1 MLGFNNQ
8 LPIIQ
13 APMAGGVT
21 TASLVGAVSEA
32 GGIGSF
38 GFAYSPATEI
48 KKQLQNVR
56 EITKNPINA
65 NFFVFPKINKNENIE
80 FQKAVRSLKDLP
92 INFDI
97 ENDPIKPPYNPSLE
111 AQLEPIWK
119 EKPEVLTFHFGVPDG
134 QIITQAKSLGI
145 TVGVTVTNIRNAELA
160 FRAGIDF
167 FIAQGSEAGGHL
179 GYFQDADFET
189 KMTSLKLLG
198 LLKQKFS
205 VPIIS
210 AGGIMDGCDIRKHLK
225 SGAAGVQMGTAFLC
239 CHEAGTSTTYKN
251 YILEKKKRP
260 TEFTKGFS
268 GRWARSIQNE
278 FTIHM
283 KGKHI
288 LPFPIQNTLTSKLR
302 TVANANKNG
311 EYLSL
316 WAGKEFARARA
327 LSVSDLLHELSLEM
341 QHGIN

>member
-38 GFAYSPATEI
+38 GFAYCSATEI
-48 KKQLQNVR
+48 KQNLR
-56 EITKNPINA
+56 NARKITKKPINA
-65 NFFVFPKINKNENIE
+65 NFFIFPEIYENGDRE
-80 FQKAVRSLKDLP
+80 FQEAVRSLQNLP

-97 ENDPIKPPYNPSLE
+97 ETDSIQPPYNPSLK
-111 AQLEPIWK
+111 AQLEVIWS
-119 EKPEVLTFHFGVPDG
+119 EKPEVLTFHFGVPDE
-134 QIITQAKSLGI
+134 QIITHAKSLGI

-179 GYFQDADFET
+179 GYFQAADFDTE
-189 KMTSLKLLG
+189 MTALKLLE
-198 LLKQKFS
+198 LLKQKFNL
-205 VPIIS
+205 PIIS
-210 AGGIMDGCDIRKHLK
+210 AGGIMDGYDIRKYLK

-239 CHEAGTSTTYKN
+239 CNEAGTSTTYKK
-251 YILEKKKRP
+251 YVLEKKKRP
-260 TEFTKGFS
+260 TEFTRGFS

-278 FTIHM
+278 FTIRM

-302 TVANANKNG
+302 AFANANKNG

-341 QHGIN
+341 KHGIN

>member
-1 MLGFNNQ
+1 MLGFSNP

-13 APMAGGVT
+13 APMAGGIT

-38 GFAYSPATEI
+38 GFAYCSATEI
-48 KKQLQNVR
+48 KQNLR
-56 EITKNPINA
+56 NARKITKKPINA
-65 NFFVFPKINKNENIE
+65 NFFIFPEIHENGDTE
-80 FQKAVRSLKDLP
+80 FQKAVRSLQNLS

-97 ENDPIKPPYNPSLE
+97 ETDSIQPPYNPSLK
-111 AQLEPIWK
+111 AQLEVIWS
-119 EKPEVLTFHFGVPDG
+119 EKPEVLTFHFGVPDE

-145 TVGVTVTNIRNAELA
+145 TVGVTVTNIRTAELA

-198 LLKQKFS
+198 MLKQKFS
-205 VPIIS
+205 LPIIS
-210 AGGIMDGCDIRKHLK
+210 AGGIMDGYDIRKYLK

-239 CHEAGTSTTYKN
+239 CHEAGTSTTYKK
-251 YILEKKKRP
+251 YVIEKKKRP
-260 TEFTKGFS
+260 TEFTRGFS

-302 TVANANKNG
+302 AFANANKNG

-327 LSVSDLLHELSLEM
+327 LSVADLLHELSLEM
-341 QHGIN
+341 KHGIN